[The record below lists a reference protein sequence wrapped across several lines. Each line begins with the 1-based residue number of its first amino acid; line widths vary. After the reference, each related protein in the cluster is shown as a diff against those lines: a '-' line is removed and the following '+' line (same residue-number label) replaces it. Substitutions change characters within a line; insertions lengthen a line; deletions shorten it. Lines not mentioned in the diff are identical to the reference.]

1 MGGLKTLCPQLSR
14 KNALMKTAHVLLMLT
29 LTAVLS
35 EAQAQTGKWPEKPV
49 RIIIAS
55 GPGGVDDFA
64 TRLVAPK
71 LAELLGQQFIAE
83 NRPGAGGVIG
93 QTLVLKSPPDGY
105 IFLLAGGSM
114 AGARYVNAQATYD
127 VLRDF
132 TPVSLVATLP
142 FAMVV
147 HPSVPAKN
155 LKEYIVLARA
165 QPGKMTFG
173 MIGAGQIPYWS
184 AILFNS
190 MARIQAVEATYKTS
204 SEALIDVMAGR
215 IDYFFAAV
223 NAAVAQ
229 KGKLRTLAVTAA
241 TRSPAL
247 PEVPTVAE
255 AALPGYDMPAWVSIM
270 GPAGVRSDIIASLNA
285 GIGRTLAMPDIREK
299 FAVSGLEPTP
309 STPEALTKRY
319 ADWIQRFGKIA
330 KEAGLK
336 PQ

>member
-1 MGGLKTLCPQLSR
+1 MR
-14 KNALMKTAHVLLMLT
+14 TAHLLLA
-29 LTAVLS
+29 LALS
-35 EAQAQTGKWPEKPV
+35 AALPAAQAQTGKWPEKPV

-64 TRLVAPK
+64 TRLIAPK
-71 LAELLGQQFIAE
+71 LTELLAQQFISE

-105 IFLLAGGSM
+105 TFLLAGGSM
-114 AGARYVNAQATYD
+114 AGARYANAQATYD

-132 TPVSLVATLP
+132 TPVSLVGTLP

-147 HPSVPAKN
+147 HPSVPAKS
-155 LKEYIVLARA
+155 LQEYIALART
-165 QPGKMTFG
+165 QPGKMTYG
-173 MIGAGQIPYWS
+173 TIGAGQIPYWTVM
-184 AILFNS
+184 LFNS
-190 MARIQAVEATYKTS
+190 MARIQAVEVAYKTTN
-204 SEALIDVMAGR
+204 EALIDVMAGR
-215 IDYFFAAV
+215 IDYFFTSV

-229 KGKLRTLAVTAA
+229 KAKLRTLAVTAT
-241 TRSPAL
+241 TRSPAF
-247 PEVPTVAE
+247 PDVPTVAE
-255 AALPGYDMPAWVSIM
+255 AALPGYDMPAWFSIM
-270 GPAGVRSDIIASLNA
+270 GPAGVRPDIVAALNA
-285 GIGRTLAMPDIREK
+285 AIGRALAMPDLREK
-299 FAVSGLEPTP
+299 FAVSGLETAP

>member
-1 MGGLKTLCPQLSR
+1 MR
-14 KNALMKTAHVLLMLT
+14 TAHLLFVL
-29 LTAVLS
+29 ALS
-35 EAQAQTGKWPEKPV
+35 AALPAAQAQTGKWPEKPV

-64 TRLVAPK
+64 TRLIAPK
-71 LAELLGQQFIAE
+71 LTELLGQQFISE

-105 IFLLAGGSM
+105 TFLLAGGSM
-114 AGARYVNAQATYD
+114 AGARYANAQATYD

-132 TPVSLVATLP
+132 APVSLVGTLP

-155 LKEYIVLARA
+155 LQEYIALART
-165 QPGKMTFG
+165 QPGKMTYG
-173 MIGAGQIPYWS
+173 TIGAGQIPYWTVM
-184 AILFNS
+184 LFNS
-190 MARIQAVEATYKTS
+190 MARIQAVEVAYKTS
-204 SEALIDVMAGR
+204 NDALIDVMAGR
-215 IDYFFAAV
+215 IDYFFTSV

-229 KGKLRTLAVTAA
+229 KAKLRTLAVTAT
-241 TRSPAL
+241 TRSPAF
-247 PEVPTVAE
+247 PDVPTVAE
-255 AALPGYDMPAWVSIM
+255 AALPGYDMPAWFSIM
-270 GPAGVRSDIIASLNA
+270 GPAGVRPYIVAALNDA
-285 GIGRTLAMPDIREK
+285 IGRALAMPDIREK
-299 FAVSGLEPTP
+299 FAVSGLETAP